1 MQAVI
6 LAGGFG
12 TRLSH
17 VVKDVPKPMAPI
29 RDIPFLKYQYDY
41 LVSRG
46 FDSFVLLTGYKSNV
60 IEDYF
65 RDYSNVVCIREE
77 TPLGTAGALLN
88 AYEHLE
94 PEFLLLNGDTF
105 FSADF
110 SLLYDCKKRIA
121 SGPSAML
128 ALKYTENIDR
138 YGFVEISGEYGVE
151 RFIEKGAL
159 PADQIDG
166 YINAGAYLMDRELLT
181 AYLKDFNRNFIS
193 LETELFPRMIENG
206 QLYGLPLGGSFIDI
220 GIPDDYYRAQ
230 DLIPSTMA
238 LTPRPALFIDKDGTL
253 IVDSGYVHGDDFRP
267 ILESEKMVE
276 EYVRKGYYLVLITN
290 QAGVAK
296 NKFSEDDMNRNIEL
310 LLKHYE
316 QLGLKFDDA
325 EYCTWCAEA
334 VLEKYRFRSLAR
346 KPYPGMILKACE
358 KLPIDLRH
366 SVMVGD
372 KPDVDRI
379 ALPYLEC
386 IIVEP
391 NRGCN

>member
-1 MQAVI
+1 MLDFVNRKYRINRKLKSIVTAKE
-6 LAGGFG
+6 LDPAD
-12 TRLSH
+12 
-17 VVKDVPKPMAPI
+17 VKKIANKLWSDVTI
-29 RDIPFLKYQYDY
+29 IDDY
-41 LVSRG
+41 LNENS
-46 FDSFVLLTGYKSNV
+46 DLTDDHRE
-60 IEDYF
+60 I
-65 RDYSNVVCIREE
+65 IRSWKRRIQGKFMMER
-77 TPLGTAGALLN
+77 
-88 AYEHLE
+88 HL
-94 PEFLLLNGDTF
+94 
-105 FSADF
+105 
-110 SLLYDCKKRIA
+110 KKGSI
-121 SGPSAML
+121 
-128 ALKYTENIDR
+128 
-138 YGFVEISGEYGVE
+138 
-151 RFIEKGAL
+151 
-159 PADQIDG
+159 
-166 YINAGAYLMDRELLT
+166 
-181 AYLKDFNRNFIS
+181 FIS

-238 LTPRPALFIDKDGTL
+238 LTPRPALFVDKDGTL

-267 ILESEKMVE
+267 IPESEKMVK